1 MSALQKENP
10 HRPLAKAKPKLRQN
24 VLREKLKKQ
33 RQELAN
39 DVIALESNIV
49 TKAAREL
56 DDQRAAASEMAQARR
71 SSDAAVGTCFVA
83 GVRNDDDR
91 VVRRAFFDEEKRAHK
106 QGKRGVGAPQLRSL
120 LEIID
125 GRRADLRRD
134 FWDVERTGDADL
146 RRLRFHHRG
155 VMEGSLACAALSE
168 VLGTPTRRVRRCPTV
183 FRGLKERCACSH
195 ARCAASIRV
204 ACLQEISDGARRRS
218 AV

>member
-10 HRPLAKAKPKLRQN
+10 RPLAKAKPKLRQN

-91 VVRRAFFDEEKRAHK
+91 AVRRAFFDEEKRAHK

-120 LEIID
+120 LKSLTGAEPTFAETFGMLQ
-125 GRRADLRRD
+125 GRETLACDD
-134 FWDVERTGDADL
+134 FVAIY
-146 RRLRFHHRG
+146 RG

-168 VLGTPTRRVRRCPTV
+168 ELAD
-183 FRGLKERCACSH
+183 FEAL
-195 ARCAASIRV
+195 CAA
-204 ACLQEISDGARRRS
+204 LPDGGGS
-218 AV
+218 GD